1 MSTSLVIA
9 GLEFDAVLMSEE
21 QATDREEGMLVLIV
35 KPAISSDSIAIAN
48 LLEQL
53 GYAIDSNELKIKIAE
68 QTSLD
73 GVFVAKLDGLVV
85 GCISLHVLPLFHA
98 KGNMGR
104 ITSLIVDESH
114 RGKKIGILLATEAER
129 WFKENKCI
137 KIEVTSGRKRIEAHR
152 FYEKLG
158 YAEDGKRFSKNTK

>member
-73 GVFVAKLDGLVV
+73 RVFVAKLDGLVV
-85 GCISLHVLPLFHA
+85 VASVSMFFPYF
-98 KGNMGR
+98 MR
-104 ITSLIVDESH
+104 
-114 RGKKIGILLATEAER
+114 RGIWEELL
-129 WFKENKCI
+129 
-137 KIEVTSGRKRIEAHR
+137 
-152 FYEKLG
+152 L
-158 YAEDGKRFSKNTK
+158 